1 MASPSPPPI
10 FVSPTPAPDD
20 PDHVSPTPTPD
31 QGGPGNAGG
40 APLLPLSP
48 DDPDHVSPT
57 PTPDQGAGNAGGAPL
72 LPLSLAA
79 ALRALPPPVLRR
91 VSAVLWLRVLKA
103 ERRFARRLLHF
114 EGAGVAKDA
123 ELTTRK
129 LVDAGSVTGL
139 PLGEGQLVGIGAL
152 RDAGSAAAGDAHML
166 LGVARI
172 VRCAATN
179 HRSFAAAAAA
189 EGEANGLTAAEA
201 RARDAGPH
209 ALKPGQ
215 TLYRWELD
223 QHSIVRF
230 HTPVRL
236 PPVFGSFGT
245 LGVNVCGTDLVQLPA
260 AFDGHLALTAVPP
273 KLTQKQK
280 RQRDAGGDAG
290 DAGGGSSSSSSSGGG
305 GGSGSDA
312 GDAGGAGGSSSSSSG
327 GGGGG
332 SDSSDSSGH
341 RHGHVATPRPRR
353 ALLAHR
359 RKRKT
364 PWDSPKVQ
372 VAMRAH
378 KARRAKAVAKINAEI
393 AAIDAA
399 CAAVDATEAGAEDAE
414 EESLGE
420 FSESDFEHDLVHF
433 HTPPPKRRRRGA
445 QFGTARDGVAFADE
459 Y

>member
-20 PDHVSPTPTPD
+20 PDHVSPTPTPE
-31 QGGPGNAGG
+31 QGGAG
-40 APLLPLSP
+40 
-48 DDPDHVSPT
+48 T
-57 PTPDQGAGNAGGAPL
+57 AGGAPL

-114 EGAGVAKDA
+114 DGAGLPKDA

-152 RDAGSAAAGDAHML
+152 RDAGSAAAGDAGML
-166 LGVARI
+166 LGIARVARC
-172 VRCAATN
+172 RPTD

-189 EGEANGLTAAEA
+189 EGEANGLSAAEA
-201 RARDAGPH
+201 AARDAGPH

-223 QHSIVRF
+223 QESIVRF
-230 HTPVRL
+230 TAPVRL
-236 PPVFGSFGT
+236 PQVFGSFGT
-245 LGVNVCGTDLVQLPA
+245 VAVPVCGTDLVQLPA

-280 RQRDAGGDAG
+280 RQRDAGDAG

-305 GGSGSDA
+305 SGS
-312 GDAGGAGGSSSSSSG
+312 
-327 GGGGG
+327 

-341 RHGHVATPRPRR
+341 HHGHVATPRPRR

-372 VAMRAH
+372 AAMRAH
-378 KARRAKAVAKINAEI
+378 KARRAKAAAKINAEI

-399 CAAVDATEAGAEDAE
+399 CAAVEATEAGAEEAE
-414 EESLGE
+414 EESGGE
-420 FSESDFEHDLVHF
+420 FSESDFERDLASF

-445 QFGTARDGVAFADE
+445 HFVTARDGVAFPDE